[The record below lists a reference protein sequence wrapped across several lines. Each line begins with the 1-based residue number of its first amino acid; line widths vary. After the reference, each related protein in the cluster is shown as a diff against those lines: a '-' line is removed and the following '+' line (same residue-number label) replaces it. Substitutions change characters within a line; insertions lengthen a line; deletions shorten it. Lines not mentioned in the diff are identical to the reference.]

1 METWHCDCQAKRR
14 QSRCKSHARAAR
26 ESKTQ
31 SQLDRQRATA
41 PMSSAKER
49 DSLKILKKESSPPDA
64 VKIAWN
70 YIGILIRENDNH
82 IKSRERRFII
92 YSDTRKIDTPGFCVL
107 GGRNICK
114 NILT

>member
-1 METWHCDCQAKRR
+1 MNE
-14 QSRCKSHARAAR
+14 
-26 ESKTQ
+26 
-31 SQLDRQRATA
+31 
-41 PMSSAKER
+41 
-49 DSLKILKKESSPPDA
+49 IFKESAYFGFCLSLFA
-64 VKIAWN
+64 Y